1 MTKKDDNPPAKNLN
15 VINVNCREN
24 EKQEEV
30 LAKAYLSPEILAAFT
45 IKTQYPKNDQINVNA
60 LISELSSQSEKI
72 KNNDLGRAETM
83 LISQAH
89 TLDALFA
96 ELVGRSRMNM
106 GEYFNAA
113 DKYMRLALKTQG
125 QCRATLETLSA
136 IKNPQPFIQN
146 NKAQYQQVNNKL
158 SSSGE
163 DFDTNTRAH
172 AHAGKNSKMTNEL
185 LEDKTNEQEWL
196 DTGTSKKAIGD
207 DSELETMG
215 A

>member
-1 MTKKDDNPPAKNLN
+1 MSKKNDNPPAKNPN
-15 VINVNCREN
+15 AINVNCTEK

-30 LAKAYLSPEILAAFT
+30 LAKVYLSPEILAAST
-45 IKTQYPKNDQINVNA
+45 IKAQYPKNDQININA
-60 LISELSSQSEKI
+60 LITELSSQSEKI

-125 QCRATLETLSA
+125 QCRATLETLA
-136 IKNPQPFIQN
+136 TIKNPQPFIQN
-146 NKAQYQQVNNKL
+146 NKAQYQQVNNNH
-158 SSSGE
+158 SASGE
-163 DFDTNTRAH
+163 NSDTNTRAH
-172 AHAGKNSKMTNEL
+172 AHAGKNSNMTNEL

-196 DTGTSKKAIGD
+196 DTGTPEKTIRD
-207 DSELETMG
+207 DSELETVG

>member
-1 MTKKDDNPPAKNLN
+1 MTKKDDNSPAKNAN
-15 VINVNCREN
+15 AINVKCTDK
-24 EKQEEV
+24 EKQEDV
-30 LAKAYLSPEILAAFT
+30 FAKVFLSPEILAAST
-45 IKTQYPKNDQINVNA
+45 IKAQYPKHEQININA
-60 LISELSSQSEKI
+60 LITELSSQSEKI

-83 LISQAH
+83 LIAQAH

-96 ELVGRSRMNM
+96 ELVGRSRLNM

-125 QCRATLETLSA
+125 QCRATLETLAA

-146 NKAQYQQVNNKL
+146 NKAQYQQVNNNL
-158 SSSGE
+158 SASGE
-163 DFDTNTRAH
+163 GFESNTCTH
-172 AHAGKNSKMTNEL
+172 AHAGKNSEMTNEL

-207 DSELETMG
+207 DSELETVG